1 MVQDKLEGGHATRQC
16 YMYKTTA
23 ERHVTKQKIEAAMS
37 GTKVFF
43 GSEAWTASAAVVPP
57 PRSHAAP
64 RRAFSSSLVATS
76 SSVSLLASTSTQL
89 PAMPARPDTLAL
101 QLSCPISPQQF
112 ELQESTGLLFN
123 QLVRLNLCELKY
135 L

>member
-64 RRAFSSSLVATS
+64 RRASRIGQTLQGSFSAVSKRNVARKYAFESSRRDLHNAPLCT
-76 SSVSLLASTSTQL
+76 
-89 PAMPARPDTLAL
+89 AL
-101 QLSCPISPQQF
+101 KSHF
-112 ELQESTGLLFN
+112 F
-123 QLVRLNLCELKY
+123 
-135 L
+135 